1 VTNEFE
7 MFRDDAREAER
18 RDDEL
23 EHIYPHRRYVS
34 FRDPADHAP
43 AVDLES
49 FAGPSGVGAGN
60 KIPRRNFPN
69 DQLPAAPVSPPS
81 SSCQA
86 ARGTAGLNESE
97 AA

>member
-1 VTNEFE
+1 VNEFE

-69 DQLPAAPVSPPS
+69 DQPAVASPGAPS
-81 SSCQA
+81 SCHSPRA
-86 ARGTAGLNESE
+86 GTAAKPSKE